1 MYQKRLT
8 TYRQLGYE
16 LSIDNKSEGSHSD
29 IYIGDNYLEA
39 FTADLQEASSQVVF
53 SATLLNS
60 EVIEAYKKTI
70 KNKKIDRIFV
80 TLAPDKIQGTR
91 KKSQIKMIDELEKLG
106 VTVLKKIT
114 RQQNF
119 CVIDS
124 TVSWYGSIR
133 FLNYP
138 KNEEITLRLNNEIL
152 SKRILKLIS
161 DELDS

>member
-1 MYQKRLT
+1 MEISCINSLHK
-8 TYRQLGYE
+8 
-16 LSIDNKSEGSHSD
+16 I
-29 IYIGDNYLEA
+29 
-39 FTADLQEASSQVVF
+39 VF

-70 KNKKIDRIFV
+70 KNKNVDRIFV
-80 TLAPDKIQGTR
+80 TLSPDKIQGTR
-91 KKSQIKMIDELEKLG
+91 KKSQIKMIEELEKLG
-106 VTVLKKIT
+106 VTVLKKVT

-138 KNEEITLRLNNEIL
+138 KDEETALRLNNEII

-161 DELDS
+161 DEIDS

>member
-1 MYQKRLT
+1 M
-8 TYRQLGYE
+8 E
-16 LSIDNKSEGSHSD
+16 ISCIDSLHK
-29 IYIGDNYLEA
+29 I
-39 FTADLQEASSQVVF
+39 VF

-70 KNKKIDRIFV
+70 KNKNVDRIFV
-80 TLAPDKIQGTR
+80 TLSPDKIQGTR
-91 KKSQIKMIDELEKLG
+91 KKSQIKMIEELEKLG
-106 VTVLKKIT
+106 VTVLKKVT

-138 KNEEITLRLNNEIL
+138 KDEETALRLNNEII

-161 DELDS
+161 DEIDS